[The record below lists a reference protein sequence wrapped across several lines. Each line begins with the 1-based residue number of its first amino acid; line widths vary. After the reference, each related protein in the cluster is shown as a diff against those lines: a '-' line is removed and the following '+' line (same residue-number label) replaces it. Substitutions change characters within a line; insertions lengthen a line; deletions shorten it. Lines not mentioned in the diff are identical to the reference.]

1 MVKYLSGRVKR
12 TPQDQLKDD
21 RYQYLDLEQAEPN
34 LADPPTDPSSIP
46 TGQKYQ
52 LISIP
57 GYPGRRFWVP
67 LGGGL
72 TQGSITIFDEGS
84 QVSGTSSITQLN
96 FVGAAVT
103 AEASVQNP
111 SGHPGIAATIT
122 VIPVTVGDNPPPN
135 ANNGELW
142 WESDTG
148 DLFVYYNDGN
158 SAQWVMANAGGRGD
172 KGEPSSVAGPPGPP
186 GPAGDDGNVGPPGP
200 PGPASTVAGPPGPPG
215 PASTVAGPPGPAS
228 TVAGPPG
235 PGGPPGPPGPTGVA
249 DKITEGNTEAEV
261 VDTGT
266 DGHFKV
272 TTEGTE
278 RLRINSSGN
287 VKLPDN
293 AKLQFGGALNSGDGD
308 LRIFH
313 DTQNSYID
321 DEGTGALQLRT
332 VNGTSINLIGG
343 GNALTDY
350 MARFVKDDAVS
361 LYYNKNIKFAT
372 TTDGVKITGG
382 LQDKDGE
389 LGNSGQVLTST
400 GSQLNWVDSSSVG
413 TTVTINNNA
422 DNRIITGSNTANT
435 LNGESNLTFD
445 GSNLVFD
452 TAGSLKIKQSDETSF
467 NWSKGIQV
475 GYDSGSMPI
484 LIFAYNN
491 NGYISDRGNEVRI
504 TSDSSPIRIRTL
516 NYGGDPENGADIA
529 TFKPFGAVTLYYGT
543 SVTSSSK
550 KFETTTDGVKITG
563 VTTIIKGTSGG
574 ATANTD
580 ASLILHNNNNNYIQI
595 LSPNNKEQG
604 LLFGD
609 DADNDAGNIIY
620 DHSDNAFTF
629 ATNGGTNERLRI
641 DSSGQVGLNTVA
653 PTATLD
659 ISNTNTNTPVINLE
673 GGTDTGGDLTVE
685 SGQVLQIGHWNRDT
699 STFTERFRI
708 AADGKL
714 QVPIGSNI
722 EIGQIA
728 SSNHANGNAGSVLL
742 GIKDG
747 GGAMSGVK
755 VTNVDA
761 GTYNDQIITFLTAQ
775 GGVSATTER
784 LRIGSSGQIGL
795 SGANYGNAGQVLASQ
810 GPTSPPQWVDNASGP
825 PGPPGPASTVA
836 GPPGPPGNDGND
848 STVAGPPGPPGPAST
863 VAGPPGPPGPA
874 STVAGP
880 PGPPGSNSTVAGPPG
895 PPGPPGSNSTV
906 AGPPGPPGP
915 ASTVA
920 GPPGPPGP
928 GSTVAGPP
936 GPPGGGGPPGP
947 PGSGG
952 PPGPPGSGGPPG
964 PPGSAGNSNST
975 QVIRSFTGNTTYTPT
990 SGTKNIT
997 VYCVAGGGGS
1007 GVAEGDTSG
1016 EQFDFNASAGG
1027 GGGGACVGY
1036 YNITGSFSA
1045 SIQIGGGGSGGT
1057 GYHGQA
1063 QNGNSG
1069 GESKFTPSGSYSGN
1083 GTLDANGGGG
1093 SGLNSANGGGGGS
1106 ASGGLALAGSTG
1118 NSKSGSTRGTG
1129 GAAGFV
1135 FGTRGQGARGAESGE
1150 PNDETNGSS
1159 GTGGI
1164 VVIYEYIV

>member
-215 PASTVAGPPGPAS
+215 PASTVAGPPGPPGPAS

-235 PGGPPGPPGPTGVA
+235 PGGPPGPTGVA

-278 RLRINSSGN
+278 RFRINNVGLATFAADVYFSGTDYDATWNRSDNQLEFADNAAITFGNFGGTPDLKIYHAGDHSYIADQGTGELRLRSNLFNLQSADGSETMIGATENSSVNLYHNNNIRLTTTSTGVSIGGSLTVPGN
-287 VKLPDN
+287 VTIGGTLTYEDVTNIDSVGLITARDGIFIPDN
-293 AKLQFGGALNSGDGD
+293 KKLEFGNAAGSGD

-400 GSQLNWVDSSSVG
+400 GTQLNWVDSSSVG

-491 NGYISDRGNEVRI
+491 NGYISDRGNELRI

-516 NYGGDPENGADIA
+516 NYGGDPENGDEIA
-529 TFKPFGAVTLYYGT
+529 TFKPGGAVDLYYTGT
-543 SVTSSSK
+543 K
-550 KFETTTDGVKITG
+550 RFETTSNGVKITG
-563 VTTIIKGTSGG
+563 GLQDKDGELGTSGQVLTSTG
-574 ATANTD
+574 TELNWVPSDSVGTSDKIFEGNTEVETVD
-580 ASLILHNNNNNYIQI
+580 TGSNGTI
-595 LSPNNKEQG
+595 K
-604 LLFGD
+604 
-609 DADNDAGNIIY
+609 
-620 DHSDNAFTF
+620 FT
-629 ATNGGTNERLRI
+629 TEGGERLRI
-641 DSSGQVGLNTVA
+641 DSTGQVGLNTVA

-659 ISNTNTNTPVINLE
+659 ISNTNNNTPVINLE

-708 AADGKL
+708 AAA
-714 QVPIGSNI
+714 
-722 EIGQIA
+722 GQFGIA
-728 SSNHANGNAGSVLL
+728 
-742 GIKDG
+742 
-747 GGAMSGVK
+747 
-755 VTNVDA
+755 
-761 GTYNDQIITFLTAQ
+761 
-775 GGVSATTER
+775 
-784 LRIGSSGQIGL
+784 
-795 SGANYGNAGQVLASQ
+795 GANYGSDGQVLASQ

-825 PGPPGPASTVA
+825 PG
-836 GPPGPPGNDGND
+836 
-848 STVAGPPGPPGPAST
+848 
-863 VAGPPGPPGPA
+863 
-874 STVAGP
+874 
-880 PGPPGSNSTVAGPPG
+880 
-895 PPGPPGSNSTV
+895 
-906 AGPPGPPGP
+906 
-915 ASTVA
+915 
-920 GPPGPPGP
+920 
-928 GSTVAGPP
+928 
-936 GPPGGGGPPGP
+936 
-947 PGSGG
+947 
-952 PPGPPGSGGPPG
+952 
-964 PPGSAGNSNST
+964 
-975 QVIRSFTGNTTYTPT
+975 
-990 SGTKNIT
+990 
-997 VYCVAGGGGS
+997 
-1007 GVAEGDTSG
+1007 
-1016 EQFDFNASAGG
+1016 
-1027 GGGGACVGY
+1027 
-1036 YNITGSFSA
+1036 
-1045 SIQIGGGGSGGT
+1045 
-1057 GYHGQA
+1057 
-1063 QNGNSG
+1063 
-1069 GESKFTPSGSYSGN
+1069 
-1083 GTLDANGGGG
+1083 
-1093 SGLNSANGGGGGS
+1093 
-1106 ASGGLALAGSTG
+1106 
-1118 NSKSGSTRGTG
+1118 
-1129 GAAGFV
+1129 
-1135 FGTRGQGARGAESGE
+1135 
-1150 PNDETNGSS
+1150 
-1159 GTGGI
+1159 
-1164 VVIYEYIV
+1164 